1 VLIWF
6 SSDEKESDSMGPLIG
21 IIIGVV
27 AGLLSLAGTVYL
39 VKRNRSLKAK
49 AAPRKT
55 AAGGNEPPK
64 QTEGGS
70 EAPKQTEGG
79 DEAPTQST
87 EADTSAKTSA

>member
-1 VLIWF
+1 
-6 SSDEKESDSMGPLIG
+6 MGPLIG

-27 AGLLSLAGTVYL
+27 AGLLALAGTVYL
-39 VKRNRSLKAK
+39 VKRHRSLKAK

-55 AAGGNEPPK
+55 AAGEPPK